1 LRGESERY
9 VNRGI
14 VPGTFDPVT
23 SGHLDI
29 IERAAALFDEL
40 IVGVA
45 FSETKNG
52 GPLFAV
58 EERITLIE
66 AATSHLPNVSVRGFD
81 TLLVDFAHSVNAS
94 VAIKGLRAMTDFERE
109 FQMAALNW
117 RLDSKV
123 ETMFIM
129 AAPDYMFLSSSAVK
143 EIARHGG
150 TVRGLVPDVVCD
162 ALERK
167 LNEAR

>member
-1 LRGESERY
+1 MK
-9 VNRGI
+9 RGI

-40 IVGVA
+40 VVGVA
-45 FSETKNG
+45 ASDDKG
-52 GPLFAV
+52 AGPLFSAD
-58 EERITLIE
+58 ERVALIE
-66 AATSHLPNVSVRGFD
+66 AATSHLDNVSVRSFD
-81 TLLVDFAHSVNAS
+81 TLLVNFAEEVDAS

-129 AAPDYMFLSSSAVK
+129 AIPEFMFLSSSAVK

-150 TVRGLVPDVVCD
+150 SVRGLVPDVVVE
-162 ALERK
+162 ALSRK
-167 LNEAR
+167 LSEAR

>member
-1 LRGESERY
+1 MK
-9 VNRGI
+9 RGI

-29 IERAAALFDEL
+29 IVRAAGLFDEL
-40 IVGVA
+40 VVGVA
-45 FSETKNG
+45 LSETKNG
-52 GPLFAV
+52 GGPMFSI
-58 EERITLIE
+58 EERVALIE
-66 AATSHLPNVSVRGFD
+66 AATMHLPNVSVRPFD
-81 TLLVDFAHSVNAS
+81 TLLVNFAEDVGAT
-94 VAIKGLRAMTDFERE
+94 VIIKGLRVVTDFERE

-117 RLDSKV
+117 RLDSKI

-129 AAPDYMFLSSSAVK
+129 AIPEYMYLSSSAVR
-143 EIARHGG
+143 EIARHHGAL
-150 TVRGLVPDVVCD
+150 RGLVPDVVCE

>member
-1 LRGESERY
+1 MK
-9 VNRGI
+9 RGI

-29 IERAAALFDEL
+29 IERAAGLFDDL
-40 IVGVA
+40 VVA
-45 FSETKNG
+45 VALSEAKNSGPMFSI
-52 GPLFAV
+52 
-58 EERITLIE
+58 EERVE
-66 AATSHLPNVSVRGFD
+66 FVRKATEQLPNVSVRPFD
-81 TLLVDFAHSVNAS
+81 TLLVNFAEEVGAS
-94 VAIKGLRAMTDFERE
+94 VIIKGLRVVTDFERE

-117 RLDSKV
+117 RLDSKI

-129 AAPDYMFLSSSAVK
+129 AIPEYMYLSSSAVR

-150 TVRGLVPDVVCD
+150 SVRGLVPSVVSE

>member
-1 LRGESERY
+1 MK
-9 VNRGI
+9 RGI

-40 IVGVA
+40 VVA
-45 FSETKNG
+45 VASSPQKNG
-52 GPLFAV
+52 GPLFTV
-58 EERITLIE
+58 EERVELLETV
-66 AATSHLPNVSVRGFD
+66 TSHLNNVSIRPFD
-81 TLLVDFAHSVNAS
+81 TLLVDFAEKEGAS
-94 VAIKGLRAMTDFERE
+94 VIVKGLRAVTDFERE

-117 RLDSKV
+117 RLDANV

-129 AAPDYMFLSSSAVK
+129 AVPEYMYLSSSAVR
-143 EIARHGG
+143 EIARHAGS
-150 TVRGLVPDVVCD
+150 VRGLVPDHVAE

-167 LNEAR
+167 LSTAR